1 METAN
6 RLVFVLVLVIA
17 GLPAGENLAYAQMD
31 SRPVAQMVPDPGP
44 IQVQRNGQEQA
55 VTIRQTANLYKGDTV
70 TVGSGKRALVYFDD
84 PPVRVVSG
92 GETLVI
98 ESSREVSSAAHSDGS
113 NLWATVKTIF
123 GRLTGQDVEGP
134 PIPQEGG
141 VRSGDTTMT
150 AYRRPSLVLPERSVA
165 LSDRPTISWWSAGQP
180 DGGYQLTVVG
190 GADPAGCWGGSPI
203 WRGEVTDTTWTH
215 PAGAPDLSSGI
226 TYRVEVLASNQQVD
240 YACFGI
246 ASPEEKIQFRELLI
260 QLEEKAG
267 LRDPASKKLF
277 RAGILAERGYF
288 IDALAAVQDLR
299 QTHPEFQA
307 AGEMWNLLL
316 YQATRTSP

>member
-17 GLPAGENLAYAQMD
+17 GLPAGENLAHAQID
-31 SRPVAQMVPDPGP
+31 SRPIAQMVPDPGP
-44 IQVQRNGQEQA
+44 VQVQRNGRKQS
-55 VTIRQTANLYKGDTV
+55 VTIRQTANLYEGDVV

-98 ESSREVSSAAHSDGS
+98 NSPRKGSSAARSNSS
-113 NLWATVKTIF
+113 NLWAAVKTIL

-134 PIPQEGG
+134 PMPQEGG

-150 AYRRPSLVLPERSVA
+150 AYRLPSLVLPERSVA
-165 LSDRPTISWWSAGQP
+165 LSSRPTITWWPAGQP
-180 DGGYQLTVVG
+180 DEGYRLTVVE

-203 WRGEVTDTTWTH
+203 WRGEVTDTTWTY
-215 PAGAPDLSSGI
+215 PAGAPDLSSGT
-226 TYRVEVLASNQQVD
+226 TYRMEVLASNQQVD

-246 ASPEEKIQFRELLI
+246 APTEEQIQFREWLT
-260 QLEEKAG
+260 QLEEETR
-267 LRDPASKKLF
+267 LRDPASKKLL

-288 IDALAAVQDLR
+288 IDALATVQNLR

-307 AGEMWNLLL
+307 ASEMWNLLL
-316 YQATRTSP
+316 HQATQTSP